1 MLMTKNDYITTV
13 MESIFIEKK
22 TQFVQ
27 LWTTVPIFTQL
38 QFKVRLM
45 KCMAGYKTHMM
56 AFVVSTGT
64 LTAGSAT
71 IQIQRNIHSR
81 FINH

>member
-1 MLMTKNDYITTV
+1 
-13 MESIFIEKK
+13 
-22 TQFVQ
+22 
-27 LWTTVPIFTQL
+27 
-38 QFKVRLM
+38 M
-45 KCMAGYKTHMM
+45 KHMAGYKTHMM